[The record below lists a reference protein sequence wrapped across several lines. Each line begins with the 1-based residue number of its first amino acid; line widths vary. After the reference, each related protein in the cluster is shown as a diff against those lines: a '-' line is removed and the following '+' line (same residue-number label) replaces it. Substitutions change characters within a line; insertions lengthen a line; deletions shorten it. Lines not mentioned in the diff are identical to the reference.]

1 MEKPKRRPRKKTKLS
16 LVDEPILSEK
26 NIELLSNEGFD
37 KINLD
42 DKAADSN
49 SFINKR
55 EILNRNFI
63 SANEDKFENLYPS
76 LDDSEFNI
84 KIALK
89 KEFNETKYDGTIFSV
104 DEIEEQAKKLCE
116 ADFELSPNQLFVRN
130 FLSFQTP
137 YNSLLLYH
145 GLGSGKTCSAISVS
159 EEMRD
164 YLKQLGITQRII
176 VVASPNVQENF
187 KLQLFDDRKLKLID
201 GLWNLRACT
210 GNKYLKEINPMN
222 MKGLSKEKVIRQIKR
237 IINNSYLFL
246 GYTEFA
252 NYIQNISKVTE
263 ENPKKKKN
271 EEIRKLKKHFSNRL
285 IIIDEV
291 HNIRI
296 STEKQDKR
304 IAQELM
310 KLVSYVDNLRL
321 LFLSATPMY
330 NSYKEIIWLLNIMN
344 KNDKRS
350 TIELKD
356 VFDQNGNLLIGPD
369 GSNVGEELI
378 KRKST
383 GYVSFVRGENP
394 YTFPYRIF
402 PSLFSIQNTFKQL
415 TYPGKQLNGKEILQ
429 PLEHLDVYVT
439 NCGSFQQLGYNY
451 IIDSIKEKASNK
463 KEGLPSFEN
472 LDTFGYTILQKP
484 LQALNMLYPT
494 KLLQDESPK
503 FDSKILLGTEGLK
516 RCMKWKETTNPPSRN
531 NFEYKNDDFGKIF
544 SPENIG
550 EYSGKIKNIVDNIYN
565 SDGIV
570 LIYSQFIDGGVIP
583 MALALESIGFTRFG
597 NKASNLFKTSQHPV
611 IDSKT
616 YLPKDKMDNPEEFR
630 PATYTLL
637 TGEKAL
643 SPDKVYDLKNLTD
656 EDNKNGEKIKVIII
670 SMTGSEGLDFKNLRQ
685 VHIMEPWYN
694 LSLVEQ
700 IIGRAVRNCSHKQLP
715 FKERNVEIFLY
726 GTLLNNED
734 DEAVDL
740 YIYRIAEMKA
750 VQIGRVSR
758 ILKESSVDCLLNI
771 DQTLFTEENM
781 NTIVKQQ
788 LSNKMIID
796 YPIGDKAKTVSCD
809 YMDTCDFKCKPF
821 KQITEEEI
829 KLDTYNEAFILIN
842 TDKIIQRIRNLF
854 KQRFFYKK
862 DTLISEINV
871 ERNYPLIQINVA
883 LTSLINDR
891 NDYLIDKYDR
901 LGRLINI
908 DEYYL
913 FQPIELTNENISV
926 FDRRVPID
934 YKADMISLPINM
946 NVEEIK
952 IADNIIDIP
961 NGDIE
966 VKESIN
972 VIENKEV
979 LDRIKENYNTGTSDI
994 KTVKRGEDDWYLYLA
1009 SIKSNDILKN
1019 DVGID
1024 DEMFD
1029 IFLLRHILEKLSFN
1043 ENFEILNYIYFKDK
1057 LDELEI
1063 KIKKYYD
1070 DKLLV
1075 NKGVKGMILSKK
1087 NLKLNKN
1094 SQILLV
1100 LGSKSWNEGKQE
1112 DYTDLI
1118 PSIKKLIIPLSDYNL
1133 YVGFMGPFK
1142 DEEINIFKVK
1152 NMDDKRSKGARCD
1165 QSGKSDAVKLL
1176 NNIVGKDQ
1184 DDNVKYT
1191 PSYIKGINKTEFCV
1205 LQEMYL
1211 RYFNETNKNNKRW
1224 FLSPE
1229 ESIINDLEKIHLNK

>member
-1 MEKPKRRPRKKTKLS
+1 
-16 LVDEPILSEK
+16 
-26 NIELLSNEGFD
+26 
-37 KINLD
+37 
-42 DKAADSN
+42 
-49 SFINKR
+49 
-55 EILNRNFI
+55 
-63 SANEDKFENLYPS
+63 
-76 LDDSEFNI
+76 
-84 KIALK
+84 
-89 KEFNETKYDGTIFSV
+89 
-104 DEIEEQAKKLCE
+104 
-116 ADFELSPNQLFVRN
+116 
-130 FLSFQTP
+130 
-137 YNSLLLYH
+137 
-145 GLGSGKTCSAISVS
+145 
-159 EEMRD
+159 
-164 YLKQLGITQRII
+164 
-176 VVASPNVQENF
+176 
-187 KLQLFDDRKLKLID
+187 
-201 GLWNLRACT
+201 
-210 GNKYLKEINPMN
+210 
-222 MKGLSKEKVIRQIKR
+222 
-237 IINNSYLFL
+237 
-246 GYTEFA
+246 
-252 NYIQNISKVTE
+252 
-263 ENPKKKKN
+263 
-271 EEIRKLKKHFSNRL
+271 
-285 IIIDEV
+285 
-291 HNIRI
+291 
-296 STEKQDKR
+296 
-304 IAQELM
+304 
-310 KLVSYVDNLRL
+310 
-321 LFLSATPMY
+321 
-330 NSYKEIIWLLNIMN
+330 
-344 KNDKRS
+344 
-350 TIELKD
+350 
-356 VFDQNGNLLIGPD
+356 
-369 GSNVGEELI
+369 
-378 KRKST
+378 
-383 GYVSFVRGENP
+383 
-394 YTFPYRIF
+394 
-402 PSLFSIQNTFKQL
+402 
-415 TYPGKQLNGKEILQ
+415 
-429 PLEHLDVYVT
+429 
-439 NCGSFQQLGYNY
+439 
-451 IIDSIKEKASNK
+451 
-463 KEGLPSFEN
+463 
-472 LDTFGYTILQKP
+472 
-484 LQALNMLYPT
+484 
-494 KLLQDESPK
+494 
-503 FDSKILLGTEGLK
+503 
-516 RCMKWKETTNPPSRN
+516 
-531 NFEYKNDDFGKIF
+531 
-544 SPENIG
+544 
-550 EYSGKIKNIVDNIYN
+550 
-565 SDGIV
+565 
-570 LIYSQFIDGGVIP
+570 
-583 MALALESIGFTRFG
+583 
-597 NKASNLFKTSQHPV
+597 
-611 IDSKT
+611 
-616 YLPKDKMDNPEEFR
+616 
-630 PATYTLL
+630 
-637 TGEKAL
+637 
-643 SPDKVYDLKNLTD
+643 
-656 EDNKNGEKIKVIII
+656 
-670 SMTGSEGLDFKNLRQ
+670 MTGSEGLDFKNLRQ

-979 LDRIKENYNTGTSDI
+979 LDRIKENYNTGKSDI

-1094 SQILLV
+1094 SQTLLV

>member
-1 MEKPKRRPRKKTKLS
+1 
-16 LVDEPILSEK
+16 
-26 NIELLSNEGFD
+26 
-37 KINLD
+37 
-42 DKAADSN
+42 
-49 SFINKR
+49 
-55 EILNRNFI
+55 
-63 SANEDKFENLYPS
+63 
-76 LDDSEFNI
+76 
-84 KIALK
+84 
-89 KEFNETKYDGTIFSV
+89 
-104 DEIEEQAKKLCE
+104 
-116 ADFELSPNQLFVRN
+116 
-130 FLSFQTP
+130 
-137 YNSLLLYH
+137 
-145 GLGSGKTCSAISVS
+145 
-159 EEMRD
+159 
-164 YLKQLGITQRII
+164 
-176 VVASPNVQENF
+176 
-187 KLQLFDDRKLKLID
+187 
-201 GLWNLRACT
+201 
-210 GNKYLKEINPMN
+210 
-222 MKGLSKEKVIRQIKR
+222 
-237 IINNSYLFL
+237 
-246 GYTEFA
+246 
-252 NYIQNISKVTE
+252 
-263 ENPKKKKN
+263 
-271 EEIRKLKKHFSNRL
+271 
-285 IIIDEV
+285 
-291 HNIRI
+291 
-296 STEKQDKR
+296 
-304 IAQELM
+304 
-310 KLVSYVDNLRL
+310 
-321 LFLSATPMY
+321 MY
-330 NSYKEIIWLLNIMN
+330 
-344 KNDKRS
+344 
-350 TIELKD
+350 
-356 VFDQNGNLLIGPD
+356 
-369 GSNVGEELI
+369 
-378 KRKST
+378 
-383 GYVSFVRGENP
+383 
-394 YTFPYRIF
+394 
-402 PSLFSIQNTFKQL
+402 
-415 TYPGKQLNGKEILQ
+415 
-429 PLEHLDVYVT
+429 
-439 NCGSFQQLGYNY
+439 
-451 IIDSIKEKASNK
+451 
-463 KEGLPSFEN
+463 
-472 LDTFGYTILQKP
+472 
-484 LQALNMLYPT
+484 
-494 KLLQDESPK
+494 
-503 FDSKILLGTEGLK
+503 
-516 RCMKWKETTNPPSRN
+516 
-531 NFEYKNDDFGKIF
+531 FEYKNDDFGKIF

-550 EYSGKIKNIVDNIYN
+550 KYSGKIKNIVDNIYN
-565 SDGIV
+565 SDGII

-597 NKASNLFKTSQHPV
+597 NKASNLFKTSQHPT

-700 IIGRAVRNCSHKQLP
+700 IIGRAVRNCSHKQLL

-726 GTLLNNED
+726 GTLLNNDD

-821 KQITEEEI
+821 KQITEDEI

-862 DTLISEINV
+862 NTLISEINV

-901 LGRLINI
+901 IGRLINI
-908 DEYYL
+908 EEYYL

-946 NVEEIK
+946 NVEDVK
-952 IADNIIDIP
+952 INDKIIDIP
-961 NGDIE
+961 NDDIV

-972 VIENKEV
+972 MIEKIDV
-979 LDRIKENYNTGTSDI
+979 LDKIKENYNTGNSKI
-994 KTVKRGEDDWYLYLA
+994 ETVKRGEENWYLYLA
-1009 SIKSNDILKN
+1009 SIHTKKILK
-1019 DVGID
+1019 DDIGID
-1024 DEMFD
+1024 DDMFSM
-1029 IFLLRHILEKLSFN
+1029 FLLRHILEKLSFN
-1043 ENFEILNYIYFKDK
+1043 ETFEILNYIYFKDK
-1057 LDELEI
+1057 LDTIEM
-1063 KIKKYYD
+1063 KIKNYYD

-1075 NKGVKGMILSKK
+1075 NKGIKGIILSKK

-1094 SQILLV
+1094 NQSLLV
-1100 LGSKSWNEGKQE
+1100 LGDKSWNEGKQE
-1112 DYTDLI
+1112 DYTDLAVA
-1118 PSIKKLIIPLSDYNL
+1118 IKKLIIPLSDYNL

-1152 NMDDKRSKGARCD
+1152 NMNDKRSKGARCD

-1176 NNIVGKDQ
+1176 NIIIGKD
-1184 DDNVKYT
+1184 DNGNVKYT
-1191 PSYIKGINKTEFCV
+1191 PEYIKGINKTEFCV

-1224 FLSPE
+1224 FFSPE
-1229 ESIINDLEKIHLNK
+1229 ESIINDLEKIYFK

>member
-1 MEKPKRRPRKKTKLS
+1 
-16 LVDEPILSEK
+16 
-26 NIELLSNEGFD
+26 
-37 KINLD
+37 
-42 DKAADSN
+42 
-49 SFINKR
+49 
-55 EILNRNFI
+55 
-63 SANEDKFENLYPS
+63 
-76 LDDSEFNI
+76 
-84 KIALK
+84 
-89 KEFNETKYDGTIFSV
+89 
-104 DEIEEQAKKLCE
+104 
-116 ADFELSPNQLFVRN
+116 
-130 FLSFQTP
+130 
-137 YNSLLLYH
+137 
-145 GLGSGKTCSAISVS
+145 
-159 EEMRD
+159 
-164 YLKQLGITQRII
+164 
-176 VVASPNVQENF
+176 
-187 KLQLFDDRKLKLID
+187 
-201 GLWNLRACT
+201 
-210 GNKYLKEINPMN
+210 
-222 MKGLSKEKVIRQIKR
+222 
-237 IINNSYLFL
+237 
-246 GYTEFA
+246 
-252 NYIQNISKVTE
+252 
-263 ENPKKKKN
+263 
-271 EEIRKLKKHFSNRL
+271 
-285 IIIDEV
+285 
-291 HNIRI
+291 
-296 STEKQDKR
+296 
-304 IAQELM
+304 
-310 KLVSYVDNLRL
+310 
-321 LFLSATPMY
+321 
-330 NSYKEIIWLLNIMN
+330 
-344 KNDKRS
+344 
-350 TIELKD
+350 
-356 VFDQNGNLLIGPD
+356 
-369 GSNVGEELI
+369 
-378 KRKST
+378 
-383 GYVSFVRGENP
+383 
-394 YTFPYRIF
+394 
-402 PSLFSIQNTFKQL
+402 
-415 TYPGKQLNGKEILQ
+415 
-429 PLEHLDVYVT
+429 
-439 NCGSFQQLGYNY
+439 
-451 IIDSIKEKASNK
+451 
-463 KEGLPSFEN
+463 
-472 LDTFGYTILQKP
+472 
-484 LQALNMLYPT
+484 
-494 KLLQDESPK
+494 
-503 FDSKILLGTEGLK
+503 
-516 RCMKWKETTNPPSRN
+516 MKWKETTNPPSRN

-979 LDRIKENYNTGTSDI
+979 LDRIKENYNTGKSDI

-1094 SQILLV
+1094 SQTLLV